1 LKNNRLELKNVFESF
16 RMKSR
21 SKILVMAFAT
31 GAMIFSS
38 GWPALAISVEL
49 AKKCR
54 EMAVKAHPPA
64 PAGTKAYAEAQRGYF
79 RQCVTNNGNMDDDS
93 GSEKPKSDA
102 PN

>member
-1 LKNNRLELKNVFESF
+1 
-16 RMKSR
+16 MKSR

-38 GWPALAISVEL
+38 GWPVLAISVDL

-54 EMAVKAHPPA
+54 EMAIKAHPLA
-64 PAGTKAYAEAQRGYF
+64 PAGTKAYAEAQRAYF
-79 RQCVTNNGNMDDDS
+79 RQCVTNDGNMDDNSSSD
-93 GSEKPKSDA
+93 KPNSDG